1 MRSVAESPYL
11 ARQAH
16 SNGIRWGGFRSDQP
30 PLRAW
35 ETVPHIDANRSVE
48 GRPLAKSSTRW
59 KGWLPAAAQ
68 ARIAPVRLA
77 RRVPVG
83 GLFSDQLAADLGGA
97 SGDHLQRAI
106 IDIAVEQVV
115 RAWRA
120 PASVSASVFHSSGF
134 FGETEKVFRN
144 RRLCNPKACSI
155 EAPLVTECSAV
166 W

>member
-1 MRSVAESPYL
+1 MERL
-11 ARQAH
+11 ASCCRA
-16 SNGIRWGGFRSDQP
+16 GTDCSD
-30 PLRAW
+30 A
-35 ETVPHIDANRSVE
+35 
-48 GRPLAKSSTRW
+48 
-59 KGWLPAAAQ
+59 
-68 ARIAPVRLA
+68 LA

-97 SGDHLQRAI
+97 SGDQLQRAI
-106 IDIAVEQVV
+106 IDIAAEQVV
-115 RAWRA
+115 RAWRE
-120 PASVSASVFHSSGF
+120 PASVFHSSGF